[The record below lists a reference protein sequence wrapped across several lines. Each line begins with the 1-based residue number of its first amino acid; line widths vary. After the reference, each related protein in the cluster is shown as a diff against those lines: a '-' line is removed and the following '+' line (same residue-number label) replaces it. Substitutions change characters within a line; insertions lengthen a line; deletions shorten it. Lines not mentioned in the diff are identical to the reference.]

1 MVVDAD
7 LGDHASI
14 WMCLLPGAGSCRWL
28 RCVVD
33 PGGLQNLVRNQKK
46 GEKELALFLSGP
58 TCLVRNYE
66 HPDTQSLV
74 CLEKPG
80 CDIIAEIVGGIA
92 EESCFRFSVDVG
104 DKVG

>member
-1 MVVDAD
+1 MVRNIHSQRFRKSTSPERCN
-7 LGDHASI
+7 LESI
-14 WMCLLPGAGSCRWL
+14 SFRPIS
-28 RCVVD
+28 
-33 PGGLQNLVRNQKK
+33 GGLV
-46 GEKELALFLSGP
+46 
-58 TCLVRNYE
+58 YE

>member
-46 GEKELALFLSGP
+46 GEKKLALFLSGP
-58 TCLVRNYE
+58 TCLVT
-66 HPDTQSLV
+66 HAILDV
-74 CLEKPG
+74 LELHFGSGLKEFTWALGFTSPSWR
-80 CDIIAEIVGGIA
+80 A
-92 EESCFRFSVDVG
+92 F
-104 DKVG
+104 